1 MGDDISWG
9 LSSVAICFDFRST
22 NIVQLSNQNPY
33 LYWFPCHHPLI
44 TQLNSLVLSYLFM
57 GESSTI
63 LFSLHVNHFLKFTL
77 NVTFIPPYTFIRQLK
92 SIRRKIRIFR
102 AATKWLLF
110 GRQNTVR
117 NGLKRTYDLFLPQD
131 WHPDGIPREK
141 WEKSIT
147 VCLHSDEK
155 LRIPIENCISS
166 ARLFVIY
173 RHSGIFCF
181 VLELT
186 YLEFSKIKCRWT
198 NGQMLMKICYYTTSW
213 GCWKH
218 PFGIPGVR
226 PMF

>member
-22 NIVQLSNQNPY
+22 NIVQLSNQNPH

-44 TQLNSLVLSYLFM
+44 TQLNSLDLSYWIM

-147 VCLHSDEK
+147 VSVYTVIKNWEFHSK
-155 LRIPIENCISS
+155 II
-166 ARLFVIY
+166 RLFPALRAFWFLEKPALHKNWV
-173 RHSGIFCF
+173 SGT
-181 VLELT
+181 VLEQVCC
-186 YLEFSKIKCRWT
+186 KKR
-198 NGQMLMKICYYTTSW
+198 
-213 GCWKH
+213 
-218 PFGIPGVR
+218 
-226 PMF
+226 